1 MQFDD
6 IIEGACR
13 HIVRDRFDITGARWS
28 MQGAEALLKL
38 RALRA
43 NGDWNAYWGHHLAQE
58 RQRVHE
64 FRYANGVIPLAA

>member
-1 MQFDD
+1 
-6 IIEGACR
+6 
-13 HIVRDRFDITGARWS
+13 
-28 MQGAEALLKL
+28 MQGAEAVLKL
-38 RALRA
+38 QALRA